1 MRHTGMINDLMERA
15 SAFALDL
22 RAKKVD
28 PNEAQ
33 KALAYLRT
41 RKDGKAFFAYLQ
53 AIVND
58 GRAVIRS
65 NQTIEYYRNLLAAS
79 QQHLRN
85 LSPQDMALTLGW
97 AIRLLKYYNAV
108 PETERQHLDVVQASP
123 SPTAPRAPSSPPRA
137 SSETPPPPEP
147 KPAARSSSAPAPDA
161 PATQTAPPAPPA
173 NIPQPG
179 EVFTNTVLEV
189 GDDAVLVQ
197 VRNFNPKRVIGV
209 MRAEMIPDRNTAK
222 YAKGNTARVEVVEV
236 KQKGDRTILELKP
249 APKKK

>member
-1 MRHTGMINDLMERA
+1 MRNTGMINDVMERA

-22 RAKKVD
+22 RAKEVD

-53 AIVND
+53 AIVDN

-65 NQTIEYYRNLLAAS
+65 NQTIEYYRNLLTAS
-79 QQHLRN
+79 QQHLRD
-85 LSPQDMALTLGW
+85 LSPCDMALTLGW
-97 AIRLLKYYNAV
+97 AIRLLRYYNSV
-108 PETERQHLDVVQASP
+108 PEEERRDLGIVHASP
-123 SPTAPRAPSSPPRA
+123 SQPAPRASSSPPRA

-147 KPAARSSSAPAPDA
+147 KPPAPSPSAPAP
-161 PATQTAPPAPPA
+161 APPVSPA

-189 GDDAVLVQ
+189 GDDAVLVR
-197 VRNFNPKRVIGV
+197 VRDFNPEHVIGV

-249 APKKK
+249 VPKKKARS